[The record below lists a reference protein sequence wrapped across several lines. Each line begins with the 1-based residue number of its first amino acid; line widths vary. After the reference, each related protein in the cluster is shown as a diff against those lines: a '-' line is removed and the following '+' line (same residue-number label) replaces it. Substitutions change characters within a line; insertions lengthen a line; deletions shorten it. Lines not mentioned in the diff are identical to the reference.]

1 MKLCELGF
9 LKEDESAN
17 HMDLHLDARQD
28 PADDDFVRQSD
39 EHRRKPVI
47 TLRHINKLKR
57 MKLAQRAEQEK
68 RKSLLGIM
76 YAVPSGEE
84 EAV

>member
-1 MKLCELGF
+1 MKLYELGF

-17 HMDLHLDARQD
+17 HMDLGLDARQD
-28 PADDDFVRQSD
+28 PADDAFIQQSD

-57 MKLAQRAEQEK
+57 MKMAQRSEQEK
-68 RKSLLGIM
+68 RKTLLGLM
-76 YAVPSGEE
+76 YAAPTGEE
-84 EAV
+84 EVV